1 MNRANKITHIALIAL
16 VASLAGCGGDSNPL
30 ASLAA
35 SLVPTAPSAPQAAT
49 YSVGGTVRA
58 LKGTGLVLQNNGATL
73 PVGANGGF
81 TFAQQL
87 ASGTAYSVT
96 VQTQP
101 SDPPQGCT
109 VSNGSGTIGT
119 SAVTNIVVDCT
130 ATAASTAVGSAVGQ
144 PSTRTIDAS
153 GGSLIS
159 PDGRLTLTIPPNAV
173 GSATSFTIQPITN
186 QAPGGIG
193 SAYRLGPEGLTFTAP
208 VQISFQYSSA
218 DVAGTVPAL
227 LEVSSQNAQGY
238 WMINPSVDLNTAQQT
253 ITASVTHFSDWSLEE
268 AMFLT
273 PATALLP
280 VGGTLQLTL
289 VNCEPIDDS
298 DDDLLAPLCEPL
310 PASSW
315 AVNGVNGGNAQVGT
329 VSEASTESAVYQAP
343 AAAPPANPVAVSVE
357 GLLGPLGARSK
368 EKFLLVSSVT
378 VSACGASDDNCEWQ
392 GTATARFEYV
402 TVAGGFA
409 NAILKVSVTW
419 KPTSEFTDQNV
430 GVVTLV
436 PVSGTLTAST
446 DAAGCSVSPS
456 STPLGGPNEGSLSL
470 DFQNAP
476 AEYSGAA
483 EVPVGVFIET
493 CIVDGQRIS
502 GPWEAN
508 GGNWFY
514 APSTPPTSAFD
525 IENGTEIEGQY
536 QSALGSWSW
545 DFQVVSPGSQ

>member
-1 MNRANKITHIALIAL
+1 MNRAHKVMLIAL
-16 VASLAGCGGDSNPL
+16 AASLAGCGDDSNPL
-30 ASLAA
+30 GSLTS
-35 SLVPTAPSAPQAAT
+35 SLVPSAPSAPQAAT
-49 YSVGGTVRA
+49 YAVGGTVQA

-73 PVGANGGF
+73 PVGANGSF
-81 TFAQQL
+81 RFAQQL
-87 ASGTAYSVT
+87 PSGSAYSVT
-96 VQTQP
+96 VQSQP
-101 SDPPQGCT
+101 SNPPQGCT
-109 VSNGSGTIGT
+109 VTNGSGTVGT

-130 ATAASTAVGSAVGQ
+130 ATAASTAVGSPIGQ
-144 PSTRTIDAS
+144 ASTKTIDAS
-153 GGSLIS
+153 GGSLSS

-173 GSATSFTIQPITN
+173 GSATRFSIQSITN

-218 DVAGTVPAL
+218 DVAGTLATL

-238 WMINPSVDLNTAQQT
+238 WVINPSVALNTAQRT

-273 PATALLP
+273 PAEALLP

-289 VNCEPIDDS
+289 VYCEPIEDP
-298 DDDLLAPLCEPL
+298 DDDLLAPLCEPQ
-310 PASSW
+310 PAASW
-315 AVNGVNGGNAQVGT
+315 AVNGVSGGNAQVGT
-329 VSEASTESAVYQAP
+329 VSEASTESALYQAP
-343 AAAPPANPVAVSVE
+343 AAPPQANPVAVSVQ
-357 GLLGPLGARSK
+357 GLLAPLGAKSK

-392 GTATARFEYV
+392 GTATARFQYV

-430 GVVTLV
+430 GVITLV

-446 DAAGCSVSPS
+446 DAAGCTVSPA
-456 STPLGGPNEGSLSL
+456 STPLGGPNEGSFSL

-514 APSTPPTSAFD
+514 APSTPPTSPFYVKD
-525 IENGTEIEGQY
+525 GTEILGQY
-536 QSALGSWSW
+536 ESALGSWSW
-545 DFQVVSPGSQ
+545 DFQVVSSESQ